1 MRAVADNPELAASS
15 GINVERVH
23 MTSAFLSA
31 GISGMGG
38 AIFAMTLRFNP
49 ETAFTLLLPSFAI
62 IVLGTIGSI
71 PGAIIGSLVVGFVR
85 ALSSPV
91 LIGIGFPLGRSN
103 YSALDGVMP
112 YIFLVAVLMIMPE
125 GIGNAYEKWKIDRL
139 RKRKEYDPEKSD
151 KVTAALAILPTGI
164 FGLHHW
170 WRNRVDKMQNFS
182 AVAIA
187 VYAFHRF
194 SDFVGRNSFAKGCG
208 DVCQDDE
215 IVDSN
220 LAVLTGRSDGTLLL
234 EDSPLDES
242 DLLGQM
248 SAPDGL
254 TPAQTD
260 EWTANAL
267 ADMNESW
274 LNQMNLEIDLVNFI
288 VDLGDILWPWA
299 FILLWVY
306 SIYEGISIL
315 QGKYETQGSQNITE
329 KLNQAISSFSI
340 KISKIQTKI
349 LLRWSE
355 FDRKHDQFVKQI
367 RERISQSSSGITT
380 KVGTEA
386 GKLYSNVLDKL
397 PLGSDKDKQNL
408 RS

>member
-1 MRAVADNPELAASS
+1 M
-15 GINVERVH
+15 H
-23 MTSAFLSA
+23 MK
-31 GISGMGG
+31 
-38 AIFAMTLRFNP
+38 
-49 ETAFTLLLPSFAI
+49 
-62 IVLGTIGSI
+62 
-71 PGAIIGSLVVGFVR
+71 
-85 ALSSPV
+85 
-91 LIGIGFPLGRSN
+91 
-103 YSALDGVMP
+103 
-112 YIFLVAVLMIMPE
+112 
-125 GIGNAYEKWKIDRL
+125 KWKIDRL

-220 LAVLTGRSDGTLLL
+220 LAVLTGRNDGTLLL

-248 SAPDGL
+248 SPPDGL
-254 TPAQTD
+254 TPAETD

-274 LNQMNLEIDLVNFI
+274 LNQMNFEIDLVNFI
-288 VDLGDILWPWA
+288 VDFGDILWPWA
-299 FILLWVY
+299 FILLWAY

-315 QGKYETQGSQNITE
+315 QGKYETQESQNFTE
-329 KLNQAISSFSI
+329 KLNQAISSISI
-340 KISKIQTKI
+340 KISKLQTQI
-349 LLRWSE
+349 LLRWSD
-355 FDRKHDQFVKQI
+355 FDGNMTNLSSKLRHYTGHYTTIIVAVTSTIGKITSEIRKQFSDAISLVLGESFSLGPDKEWQKFGVMV
-367 RERISQSSSGITT
+367 ERVQS
-380 KVGTEA
+380 
-386 GKLYSNVLDKL
+386 D
-397 PLGSDKDKQNL
+397 LGFFSVC
-408 RS
+408 